1 MIYPDGVQR
10 TIFETTIFKKFY
22 RSLRKPGES
31 VIHTLGYKRG
41 EPESTTTDYR
51 NWDPSRISEYSR
63 VLQEEAALLRR
74 EREHVQI
81 LLEGSGTDRLQV
93 LLQDMSTHLEELK
106 NHKKMI
112 WNDAACTQLDI
123 LRRSYSAVQSHLT
136 TNQML
141 PDIATKIYDDLCSLR
156 SGASKPLTGKNKNRS
171 RPWTKALSELRFA
184 VSNLQS
190 SAWDIDPEL
199 LIDIQQKADR
209 FFTETT
215 ERQEGPIRK
224 CHMDALTKGDLD
236 DPTYGPSVLR
246 FSLTRLKELE
256 SYTKA
261 KRDEV
266 AKMVNTINKDWEE
279 CSDGRNFK
287 WNEVTTPRVSRQN
300 VANSWFGM
308 SSSTPFTQENAT
320 ADEPSLHDYLLERMI
335 PYIPSKVDYT
345 PDLSALKPMPQVA
358 FNCLSELQQDINSY
372 ADTLPS
378 GQPRNKMV
386 SSQQAKYSA
395 AISSAMEEI
404 VERSKAKWEEMA
416 TPLNDSTVASEGLE
430 AHNALTSRA
439 ASNYFTLRALQTEH
453 SKPPATTKNEHKA
466 WATSVQRDREEAK
479 KWERD
484 VEEWH
489 VSRMAN
495 ESIGVG
501 SDGEA
506 SRQLDAVTTQIDAAT
521 VSETHTIAPR
531 QLTELE
537 KLFIANGLELNG
549 KFTL

>member
-1 MIYPDGVQR
+1 MSNPSTRSVATEDQTR
-10 TIFETTIFKKFY
+10 AFKLA
-22 RSLRKPGES
+22 SLRFILDDLPEQCAAYYLRDHYLQKILSIASQARVSIPSFIEKLKTLTFMDSES

-106 NHKKMI
+106 NHKNMI

-141 PDIATKIYDDLCSLR
+141 PDIATKIYDDLCSLH

-300 VANSWFGM
+300 G
-308 SSSTPFTQENAT
+308 ENLFV
-320 ADEPSLHDYLLERMI
+320 S
-335 PYIPSKVDYT
+335 
-345 PDLSALKPMPQVA
+345 DLCNRISGLT
-358 FNCLSELQQDINSY
+358 FCLNI
-372 ADTLPS
+372 S
-378 GQPRNKMV
+378 GQFMVRNVK
-386 SSQQAKYSA
+386 QYSF
-395 AISSAMEEI
+395 
-404 VERSKAKWEEMA
+404 
-416 TPLNDSTVASEGLE
+416 
-430 AHNALTSRA
+430 HSRKC
-439 ASNYFTLRALQTEH
+439 Y
-453 SKPPATTKNEHKA
+453 
-466 WATSVQRDREEAK
+466 
-479 KWERD
+479 
-484 VEEWH
+484 
-489 VSRMAN
+489 SR
-495 ESIGVG
+495 
-501 SDGEA
+501 
-506 SRQLDAVTTQIDAAT
+506 
-521 VSETHTIAPR
+521 
-531 QLTELE
+531 
-537 KLFIANGLELNG
+537 
-549 KFTL
+549 